1 MPMLF
6 IAVAVYVGLFNI
18 KLAGFFGLYSHHQ
31 TDAPSLLFFC
41 L

>member
-1 MPMLF
+1 MLF

-18 KLAGFFGLYSHHQ
+18 KLSGFYGLYNHHQ
-31 TDAPSLLFFC
+31 TDAPSLLFFS